1 VTIRPLGTIHHILEI
16 QSLILEIESLFREIV
31 GKEYHKTIVISEL
44 VAKIFIEAQAVQ

>member
-1 VTIRPLGTIHHILEI
+1 
-16 QSLILEIESLFREIV
+16 LEIESLFREIA